1 MFKKEDRSNPKSPE
15 YEGRINIDGKDYRI
29 AAWVKE
35 SSKNGKKF
43 FSISVSDPKGK
54 VNEGREPDY
63 PKPELPKV
71 DVSGIP
77 DEIPF
82 SMPF

>member
-1 MFKKEDRSNPKSPE
+1 MFKKEDRTSEKSPE

-29 AAWVKE
+29 AAWIKE

-43 FSISVSDPKGK
+43 LSISVSDPKGK
-54 VNEGREPDY
+54 VIPEGREPDY

-71 DVSGIP
+71 DVSSIP

-82 SMPF
+82 

>member
-1 MFKKEDRSNPKSPE
+1 MFKKEDRTNEKSPE

-54 VNEGREPDY
+54 VIPERKEPDY
-63 PKPELPKV
+63 PKPELPKI

-82 SMPF
+82 